1 MKLTKGKISKLYN
14 KKKQSLKKI
23 KKRKG
28 STKSKTFRRK
38 RQVNLA
44 TKSLKSFNY
53 KKLIGGDPL
62 EGDENTPKTG
72 SDIDLNND
80 INPPSQ
86 IGELNN
92 SLGTNTVEKVESQ
105 TAMEEP
111 PISQTVTNGISNTV
125 ETPPLADSSQT
136 ATDGISNTVETPPP
150 VADSSQTATDGIS
163 NTVETPPVADS
174 SQTVTNG
181 ISNTVETPPPVVDE
195 SQTVTNGISD
205 TVETPPPVAD
215 SSQTATDGISDNVET
230 PAVVDESQTVT
241 NDISDSVSDN
251 TEAPPESQTATDG
264 ISNNVVAPDEVGN
277 VASNSN
283 EQLINLT
290 TPTTDNIQ
298 NPELIKSLANVVD
311 YISEKVADKVA
322 SQVSQNV
329 SANLNETP
337 QNGFDAVNQ
346 AAETMAKLSGG
357 KKRKTK
363 KFKLSNKKN
372 TKRRR

>member
-14 KKKQSLKKI
+14 KKKQSFKKI

-92 SLGTNTVEKVESQ
+92 SLGTNTVEQVESQ
-105 TAMEEP
+105 TVMETP
-111 PISQTVTNGISNTV
+111 PVSQTVM
-125 ETPPLADSSQT
+125 ETPPVVDESQT
-136 ATDGISNTVETPPP
+136 ATDGISNTVETPPL
-150 VADSSQTATDGIS
+150 
-163 NTVETPPVADS
+163 
-174 SQTVTNG
+174 
-181 ISNTVETPPPVVDE
+181 VDE
-195 SQTVTNGISD
+195 SQTVTNG
-205 TVETPPPVAD
+205 
-215 SSQTATDGISDNVET
+215 
-230 PAVVDESQTVT
+230 
-241 NDISDSVSDN
+241 ISDSVSDN

-264 ISNNVVAPDEVGN
+264 IINNVVAPDEVGN
-277 VASNSN
+277 VASNSS

-322 SQVSQNV
+322 SQVSQNI

-337 QNGFDAVNQ
+337 QNGFDSVNQ